1 MSILGFDYGTKP
13 IVLIIGDTEFPGLL
27 IRGNFAAV
35 GYDVV
40 EYFGLL
46 VNAPR
51 LTMVFQDVGTAREC
65 FLRFKEWGGP
75 SEDGDAVRI
84 SFVELDEGGY
94 AMCTSQDVDRLIKN
108 RMPEWFRGEVET
120 RAMAMGSIKTFP
132 EVSDSYRWFKS
143 VTETSPFILAPAG
156 INTPPIRDLALRKRE
171 VHFYREGE
179 LPEHSIESSLV
190 RHRND
195 LKESDTRREIPSEL
209 RANAADIRVRRGAQ
223 LSRFFPVTLERLSM
237 SKDFA
242 DVKRQLMADGFRE
255 WQVVQ
260 AACNISLKQIAP
272 ELFISSPQ
280 LSNEEQ
286 GEPSA
291 MRVLDFLLSGH
302 EIVARMLPP
311 AGHLSAEKLR
321 EQIQADAQE
330 LLQYVA
336 GARIEKVEPS
346 RLQAELAD
354 RGLLDG

>member
-1 MSILGFDYGTKP
+1 MTTIGYDYGTKP
-13 IVLIIGDTEFPGLL
+13 IILIVGDAEFPNLL
-27 IRGNFAAV
+27 VRGDFTAV

-40 EYFGLL
+40 EHFGLL

-51 LTMVFQDVGTAREC
+51 LTMIFQDVGIAREC
-65 FLRFKEWGGP
+65 FLRFKAWGGP

-108 RMPEWFRGEVET
+108 RMPELYRGEVET
-120 RAMAMGSIKTFP
+120 RVMAMGSIKTFP

-156 INTPPIRDLALRKRE
+156 ISTPPIRDFALRKRE
-171 VHFYREGE
+171 VHFYRESD

-195 LKESDTRREIPSEL
+195 QEESDTRREIPPEL
-209 RANAADIRVRRGAQ
+209 RANAADIRVRRRAQ
-223 LSRFFPVTLERLSM
+223 LSRFFPVTLERLRM

-242 DVKRQLMADGFRE
+242 DVMRQLMAGGFRE
-255 WQVVQ
+255 WQVLQ
-260 AACNISLKQIAP
+260 AACNISLKQVAP
-272 ELFISSPQ
+272 ELFISGPQ

-302 EIVARMLPP
+302 ETVAGVLPP
-311 AGHLSAEKLR
+311 AVHLSAERLR

-336 GARIEKVEPS
+336 GARIEPVEPG